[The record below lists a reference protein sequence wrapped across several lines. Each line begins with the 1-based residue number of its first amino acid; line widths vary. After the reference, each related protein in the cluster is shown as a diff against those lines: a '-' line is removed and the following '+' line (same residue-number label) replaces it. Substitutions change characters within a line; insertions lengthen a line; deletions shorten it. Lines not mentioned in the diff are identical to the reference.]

1 MKTIILGFA
10 ALLCC
15 IVSVQAQ
22 EKYYGIKS
30 GIVKSVTD
38 DGTSTIEQTV
48 WFDNYGDKQTTIQV
62 TKIPGFGETKMYI
75 IYLGDKMYSINDNM
89 SEARESQRPPLN
101 FLNPSPG
108 FKLTE
113 LGKEKVLGKECTK
126 YSYKQK
132 QLLGSSTNTVW
143 VWQGIVFHTLPGS
156 SCVIPI
162 SSWQLSTCPGR
173 MYFRMVREL
182 ASSWLPSS

>member
-1 MKTIILGFA
+1 MKKIILGFA

-30 GIVKSVTD
+30 GIVKYVTD

-143 VWQGIVFHTLPGS
+143 VWQGIVLKS
-156 SCVIPI
+156 SMKQGKREVVFEPEKFTPNAKI
-162 SSWQLSTCPGR
+162 SDSVFKPKTYLKK
-173 MYFRMVREL
+173 
-182 ASSWLPSS
+182 